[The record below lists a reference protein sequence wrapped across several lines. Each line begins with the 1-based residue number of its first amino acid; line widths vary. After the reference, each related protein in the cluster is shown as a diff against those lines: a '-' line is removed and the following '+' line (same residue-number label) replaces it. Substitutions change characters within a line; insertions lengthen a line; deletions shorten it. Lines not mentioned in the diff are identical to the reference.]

1 MKVLKNYNGF
11 VTEKLKMINEGG
23 GAGKDLI
30 FDDVNFQILLE
41 YSDKKL
47 TLIKKELDLGD
58 KLDIIGY
65 DDGMRDIKIENL
77 FEEELNYV
85 IDLEKL
91 SNLTV
96 KKVNYYSGQYDE
108 YPDEM
113 TLGEISENEKIQ
125 IEISGSG
132 EFSYMLGAGW
142 MHVIIEKDDVVFD
155 TSLDLHDDYD
165 SYIDDINIYDCLG
178 ANCDLDV
185 TIKLVAT
192 EEFENLWSDL
202 FDSSNF
208 ENFKEET
215 MKSEEDEGEDHSD
228 DEWYWQM
235 WQDDLDMKYG
245 L

>member
-1 MKVLKNYNGF
+1 
-11 VTEKLKMINEGG
+11 
-23 GAGKDLI
+23 
-30 FDDVNFQILLE
+30 
-41 YSDKKL
+41 
-47 TLIKKELDLGD
+47 
-58 KLDIIGY
+58 
-65 DDGMRDIKIENL
+65 
-77 FEEELNYV
+77 
-85 IDLEKL
+85 
-91 SNLTV
+91 
-96 KKVNYYSGQYDE
+96 
-108 YPDEM
+108 
-113 TLGEISENEKIQ
+113 
-125 IEISGSG
+125 
-132 EFSYMLGAGW
+132 
-142 MHVIIEKDDVVFD
+142 
-155 TSLDLHDDYD
+155 
-165 SYIDDINIYDCLG
+165 IYDCFG